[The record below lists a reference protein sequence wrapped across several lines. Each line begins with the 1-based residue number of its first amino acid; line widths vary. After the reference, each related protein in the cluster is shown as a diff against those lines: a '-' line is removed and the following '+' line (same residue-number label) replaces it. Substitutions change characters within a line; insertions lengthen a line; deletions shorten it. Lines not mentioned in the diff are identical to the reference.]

1 MSAAGIKQLLEAENT
16 AKQIIEQ
23 GKQDR
28 KAKLQKANQDAEAE
42 LDRYKKEKEREYEAE
57 KAKKEVESK
66 GADRSSA
73 DEEEM
78 RRVTQDFEN
87 NKGECIKYIV
97 QKVLEVPIGLT
108 TTQAQA
114 LKTGAV

>member
-1 MSAAGIKQLLEAENT
+1 MDAVNLPEELRRVVAAPSRVFVELEPSLARFSFY
-16 AKQIIEQ
+16 A
-23 GKQDR
+23 
-28 KAKLQKANQDAEAE
+28 
-42 LDRYKKEKEREYEAE
+42 KEKEKEKEYEA
-57 KAKKEVESK
+57 KKQKKEAESR

-87 NKGECIKYIV
+87 NKGECIKYILRW
-97 QKVLEVPIGLT
+97 VLEVPIGLT
-108 TTQAQA
+108 STQAQA